1 MIKFKVIEAE
11 GFGSFVKPHSFD
23 LDRGSTVITIK
34 GVVGVGKTTLP
45 SILSWGL
52 YGKHLKEKASI
63 ESWEEIRPDNWRGT
77 KVVINFEKDG
87 IQYKIIRCK
96 SFKGKIRIDENSKV
110 NGGSNIFLFI
120 NGEYFTSKKGKTHI
134 QVKIEEI
141 LGYSFRL
148 FKSTIIYGQNQ
159 KRIIEES
166 GPDKKKIF
174 DEAFE
179 NGFIDEAR
187 KNEEVDL
194 SKLKR
199 LKDDI
204 ESDIDNQTTTITE
217 YQELFEEAKEYE
229 KNFEKN
235 KKKEIKEYQELIAEN
250 KKDIKYYDKTFK
262 KDKSD
267 KGITAVIKAL
277 RSKKQKLETT
287 KETIDQLEE
296 WLETSK
302 DVIIKQ
308 QKILDKKPKLCP
320 TCNLPLS
327 QEGYNNMRVTAK
339 EIISKHE
346 ASIKGW
352 KKELNNTP
360 KIDQSEILKLEKE
373 INNNTKRLTEIETLK
388 KQNKVNQ
395 ETMSR
400 LIKRN
405 KQYKIKLNEISNQ
418 TLKIKSDKYIKKI
431 KKAKKQRE
439 ESQTILKKTQEE
451 ITIKEWLIKDPLSN
465 NGLKAYIFDNLLES
479 VNDKLEEYSKV
490 LGFQVE
496 FGIDLESRRKDF
508 YQLIKF
514 NDGLIVNYDDLSGGQ
529 KQLVNYAVA
538 FATYDVITEI
548 RPCNI
553 MFMDEPFESLNK
565 ADIELITE
573 LINNKA
579 KQRSIYI
586 ITHNESFSPMKADK
600 LVFSL
605 DEDRNTIIE

>member
-1 MIKFKVIEAE
+1 MIIFKSIEGE
-11 GFGSFVKPHSFD
+11 GFGSFIKPKKFD

-34 GVVGVGKTTLP
+34 GRVGSGKTTIP
-45 SILSWGL
+45 SLLTWGC
-52 YGKHLKEKASI
+52 YGKHLKEKASV
-63 ESWEEIRPDNWRGT
+63 ETWEKLRPKNWRGT

-87 IQYKIIRCK
+87 IPYKIIRCK
-96 SFKGKIRIDENSKV
+96 SFKGKIRITEDSKV

-120 NGEYFTSKKGKTHI
+120 DGIYFTSKKGKAPV
-134 QVKIEEI
+134 QEKIEEI

-148 FKSTIIYGQNQ
+148 FKSTIIYGQNM

-179 NGFIDEAR
+179 NGFIDEAK
-187 KNEEVDL
+187 KNEETEL
-194 SKLKR
+194 NKLKG
-199 LKDDI
+199 LKNDIEDDI
-204 ESDIDNQTTTITE
+204 DSFTNTISE

-235 KKKEIKEYQELIAEN
+235 KKKELKEYQQLIAEN
-250 KKDIKYYDKTFK
+250 KKDIKYYSKSFK

-267 KGITAVIKAL
+267 KGLPAVLNSLK
-277 RSKKQKLETT
+277 SKKSKLEENLNTIEYLSDKLDNA
-287 KETIDQLEE
+287 KESLEE
-296 WLETSK
+296 
-302 DVIIKQ
+302 Q
-308 QKILDKKPKLCP
+308 QKIINKKPKLCP

-327 QEGYNNMRVTAK
+327 EHGYQNMVDNANK
-339 EIISKHE
+339 EIKKLNDLIKNTNKELKQTPKVEQKEIDNISKT
-346 ASIKGW
+346 I
-352 KKELNNTP
+352 
-360 KIDQSEILKLEKE
+360 IDV
-373 INNNTKRLTEIETLK
+373 TKRINEFDALK

-395 ETMSR
+395 ETIER
-400 LIKRN
+400 LTKRN
-405 KQYKIKLNEISNQ
+405 KQYKKKLNEISTQ
-418 TLKIKSDKYIKKI
+418 SLKIKSDKYVKKI
-431 KKAKKQRE
+431 KKAKKARE
-439 ESQTILKKTQEE
+439 ESQGLLNKTNDE
-451 ITIKEWLIKDPLSN
+451 IAIKEWLIKDPLSN

-479 VNDKLEEYSKV
+479 VNDKLEEYSKI

-514 NDGLIVNYDDLSGGQ
+514 SDGLIVNYDDLSGGQ

-553 MFMDEPFESLNK
+553 LFMDEPFESLNK

-586 ITHNESFSPMKADK
+586 ITHNESFSPMKSDK